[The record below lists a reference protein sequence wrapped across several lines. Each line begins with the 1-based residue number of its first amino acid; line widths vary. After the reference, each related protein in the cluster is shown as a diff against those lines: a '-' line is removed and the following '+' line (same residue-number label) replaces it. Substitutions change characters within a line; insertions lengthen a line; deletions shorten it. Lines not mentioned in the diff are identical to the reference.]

1 MVRHALCGA
10 AFAALSVTSAYSDI
24 IIRRDPG
31 GQIGHYLHAAERIR
45 DSGERVI
52 VDGSCLSACTL
63 LLAVVP
69 RERVCVTE
77 RAVLGYHA
85 AWVPGANG
93 EHVTSTSATRMMW
106 DIYPGNVRR
115 ALARRGGLSRKMIFM
130 RGREVAA
137 LYPRCRAPADFA
149 ADSERRV
156 RAERRSSRNRLTT
169 NTRQRHSGYRADL
182 TQ

>member
-10 AFAALSVTSAYSDI
+10 ALAALSVSSAFADI

-31 GQIGHYLHAAERIR
+31 GQIGHYLHAAQRMR

-52 VDGSCLSACTL
+52 VDGACFSACTL
-63 LLAVVP
+63 LLAAMP
-69 RERVCVTE
+69 RDRVCVTE

-93 EHVTSTSATRMMW
+93 EHVTSVSATRMMW
-106 DIYPGNVRR
+106 DLYPGQVRR

-130 RGREVAA
+130 RGRELTS

-149 ADSERRV
+149 AETEPRARAHRR
-156 RAERRSSRNRLTT
+156 AGRNRLTT
-169 NTRQRHSGYRADL
+169 NTRPRRSGYRADL